1 MNDGTGRGP
10 AIYVIGGYDV
20 ESATPIGTVQRYYP
34 QTGTVEALP
43 PADDWSVGVEGWQ
56 ISPGGTAVV
65 NEIIYVFGG
74 WESVAAPYFYNG
86 TWAFDPTQVSGSR
99 WTNLGVT
106 INPARS
112 YIQVAVIGT
121 NIYAMGGHFQYVG
134 DLVPTTVVEVLDTT
148 NIAGG
153 WTTVAPMP
161 VASAEGQG
169 FGFDNTMNL
178 DPSWVNKA
186 YVVGGGDWPSNT
198 AEVMEY
204 DVGTNTWD
212 QFFPDL
218 NQARRNHAGAFVP
231 TSTADPND
239 GLPGMWVF
247 GGNIGYD
254 APPFG
259 DAEFYPMAKAQ
270 AVIPVFIDI
279 KPQSCPNPL
288 NLRSKGV
295 VPVAILGTDELDVQ
309 QIDPTTIMLSCED
322 VEVGIVP
329 LRWAYEDVATPFE
342 GQLCDCHTLGPD
354 GYLDLTL
361 KFSTTELASLIEEL
375 GFVKGETI
383 LLSLTGN
390 LLEEFDG
397 SAISGDDCMRLQKLQ
412 GRK

>member
-1 MNDGTGRGP
+1 
-10 AIYVIGGYDV
+10 
-20 ESATPIGTVQRYYP
+20 
-34 QTGTVEALP
+34 
-43 PADDWSVGVEGWQ
+43 
-56 ISPGGTAVV
+56 
-65 NEIIYVFGG
+65 
-74 WESVAAPYFYNG
+74 
-86 TWAFDPTQVSGSR
+86 
-99 WTNLGVT
+99 
-106 INPARS
+106 
-112 YIQVAVIGT
+112 
-121 NIYAMGGHFQYVG
+121 
-134 DLVPTTVVEVLDTT
+134 
-148 NIAGG
+148 
-153 WTTVAPMP
+153 
-161 VASAEGQG
+161 
-169 FGFDNTMNL
+169 
-178 DPSWVNKA
+178 
-186 YVVGGGDWPSNT
+186 
-198 AEVMEY
+198 MEY